1 MEDSQIVAL
10 YWERNTGAID
20 RTTEKYGKYCM
31 AIARNILQSPED
43 AEECVNDAW
52 LAAWNSIPPNRPASL
67 ATFLGRLT
75 RNRAIDRLR
84 AQQSKKRGEGAVSLP
99 LEELSEL
106 IPAGAGPESELLFQE
121 LVQAIN
127 AFLDTLAAAERN
139 VFLCRYWYF
148 DSIAE
153 IGGSLGF
160 SESKVKSMLH
170 RTRKKLHRILQK
182 EGLL

>member
-1 MEDSQIVAL
+1 MDDSQIVAL
-10 YWERNTGAID
+10 YWARDPGAID
-20 RTTEKYGKYCM
+20 STAKQYGSYCT
-31 AIARNILQSPED
+31 AIARNILHNSED

-52 LAAWNSIPPNRPASL
+52 LAAWNSIPPNRPANL

-84 AQQSKKRGEGAVSLP
+84 AQQSKKRGEGAASLP

-106 IPAGAGPESELLFQE
+106 IPAGSGPESEFLFQE
-121 LVQAIN
+121 LVQAVN
-127 AFLDTLAAAERN
+127 AFLDTLSGTERN

-153 IGGSLGF
+153 IGVSFGF

-170 RTRKKLHRILQK
+170 RTRKKLRRALQK
-182 EGLL
+182 EELL

>member
-20 RTTEKYGKYCM
+20 RATEKYGKYCM

-52 LAAWNSIPPNRPASL
+52 LAAWNSIPPNRLASL

-153 IGGSLGF
+153 IGVSLGF

-170 RTRKKLHRILQK
+170 RTRKKLRHSLQK